1 MSSEDDWSKLP
12 TLSKVQHKLWNARVA
27 GYEEAFKIFSTE
39 TSGKSPVFNEYVGL
53 MKKFVTDSHA
63 GAQEKALDAVLAY
76 IETAAAATKC
86 AGDICSG
93 IISKCLGSTRVK
105 TKDKSIECLLML
117 IEIERHELVIE
128 ELIKGLSTKN
138 PKVVVGSLQT
148 LREALNL
155 FGPTVVP
162 IKPLF
167 KEFGRLLDDRD
178 QGIRNETKNLIVEVY
193 RWIGVTTK
201 DLLKDIKPVV
211 MTELCELFN
220 SIPPEKPV
228 RLRYL
233 RSQKPKEITSD
244 TGTENGPSDGAIP
257 GETLTDQVDLDDM
270 ITPVEVLCKIPNDYW
285 QKIGE
290 KKWQDRRDALEA
302 VEKIT
307 NVPRIVPGDFTDLV
321 KSLIQVVNKDTNI
334 ILVTLAAKILG
345 QIARGLKSKFSPYSQ
360 QTLQACLGK
369 FKEKKPNVVQAL
381 RESADGAISSTSLDH
396 FVDDIVAA
404 LGHKTPNVRAEAA
417 LILSRAFKK
426 CSTTS
431 LNKKILKSFTV
442 PLCVTCNDT
451 DPEVRECSFAAL
463 GAAMFV
469 VSAKTIQPFLSELDS
484 IRLAKINECCE
495 QIASE
500 LSNSNNSGNQPTATS
515 ISISTSAKPNTAPR
529 RAAPPVTRPNTAPSG
544 TGQATSECATKTPTL
559 GPSSKKSTAR
569 TKSVVEKS
577 KSTIPTENLLTEDE
591 ISQKASELLGE
602 ALIKQLSDTNWK
614 ERLQAV
620 EQMKSN
626 IHSFISSDVPVQIL
640 CRAVLLKPGIK
651 DTNFQVLRARI
662 EYINEVLSLSISI
675 SSNLAELLLP
685 DLIDKVGDTKVG
697 DVTKTAM
704 TKLAE
709 KTSLE
714 LVGGFVMRTLFQIK
728 NPRSQTEG
736 LVWLNQSI
744 LEFGFCIPAQ
754 EVGPLLKAGLNA
766 TNPSVRQSSLNLA
779 GTIHLYLNDRLV
791 TLLADEK
798 PALITLLNAEFAKNK
813 DKKAPAP
820 IRFSA
825 AQNLLKDSVSTEPSG
840 TGTLSGDIETTGQI
854 EEMDSD
860 ALLPKVDISD
870 RFTPELLGLLKSK
883 IWKERLEAL
892 TTIEKFVTPSNLIDA
907 SNGKLQ
913 EPLTMIAK
921 AANDVNKNLAKQAL
935 IILSSFASS
944 MPKSDAVN
952 YIKYV
957 EPPIL
962 LCLGDSKVQ
971 IREAAVTALSSWQSR
986 VPILSVFEND
996 MLADALKMENP
1007 FLRAELLRWLQEV
1020 LSPMPLNALRKNASE
1035 ITENLIPQVFASL
1048 EDRNVEARKQAQIV
1062 LPSLIQVFGWEP
1074 ILKSAN
1080 RLKPTSKD
1088 SIIPHLEKARESVA
1102 NSHPSSMEKKTVSP
1116 PKAVRGGNGTRPQPS
1131 SNAPENSEESE
1142 NATQS
1147 SDITSKPVSETK
1159 KKTDTKKSINTSKK
1173 SGPELATTSII
1184 LPPNK
1189 SAKSSRLN
1197 DEKKRKLLKWDF
1209 DTPTKDHIQQ
1219 LSTLFIAAGTAP
1231 EFHALLFHTDFK
1243 QHIKAIEQLSQLLD
1257 TTEGCEATVINVDII
1272 LRWIVLRFFETNP
1285 VVLGRCMDYLTKL
1298 FVYMS
1303 ESGANLSEHEG
1314 GSFLPYLVMKVGEPK
1329 DVVRQNIRGILKLV
1343 VNLYPPSRLFTF
1355 LTNGTKAKTSKTRQE
1370 CLDEMGSLIDRF
1382 GLNVCQP
1389 SIPIA
1394 IKLIAQQIGD
1404 RDSGVRSAA
1413 LNALLSAYAVIG
1425 EQIWKVI
1432 GDIPEKE
1439 RSMLE
1444 ERIKRAGQAPIN
1456 TVDNFEPKTPS
1467 VRPSTARRDPSDS
1480 RKPLEPVPNE
1490 FRRQQPVSAAHARA
1504 RAMLNELGDLSPEKA
1519 PSMPPLIQ
1527 LDADINDLFQPVEIP
1542 ALKTH
1547 VRQPVLNALL
1557 RTSPDTASAITMV
1570 VTAISSNDLLISCH
1584 ALAEIDTVLRDEK
1597 WYLLLNH
1604 VNQVLMLITMQLRQV
1619 TSRYFG
1625 DPSVSEEQL
1634 HTLIR
1639 SHLATIESLF
1649 SRPTLG
1655 REASRETLRELS
1667 QSLLQMMLDERTS
1680 EMSSGENVIRSIN
1693 ALFVLILEASNGTRI
1708 LSALIRLL
1716 HECVSNGHFTNRFTQ
1731 AILKSIWRITKG
1743 MNTAFN
1749 NYSVDVILLDCHHFL
1764 KAFPP
1769 SSWSARKS
1777 DVPLRT
1783 IKTLLHVLCGLQ
1795 GPSILQFLESI
1806 PNKEDS
1812 ELESYLIR
1820 TLKTTS
1826 GVTTTTSD
1834 PKKILASENHL
1845 KGFVL
1850 STVTREKLTEIFK
1863 KVGSKKPD
1871 EGLNEL
1877 YDFTQLY
1884 PDVDLSSYLTNTSQ
1898 FFQAYI
1904 KQALRN
1910 IAVER
1915 ARQAR
1920 LSVND
1925 KEPNT
1930 LAAHQTDG
1938 VLARPNWNSDFDA
1951 NIINGQPTDPKVF
1964 MNRLAVLRRE
1974 LGLGGVS
1981 TTNMDDNIGSS
1992 DEAGIQNTAFET
2004 TLRNMVQP
2012 NGDSPD
2018 ENTQPETEQRPTMS
2032 TTELMDLKRRLER
2045 IKSAQKH

>member
-1 MSSEDDWSKLP
+1 MSAEDDWSKLP
-12 TLSKVQHKLWNARVA
+12 TVSKVQHKLWNARVA

-39 TSGKSPVFNEYVGL
+39 TNEKSPVFSEYVVL
-53 MKKFVTDSHA
+53 MKKFVTDPHA

-93 IISKCLGSTRVK
+93 IISKCLGSTRMK

-117 IEIERHELVIE
+117 IEIERHELVTE
-128 ELIKGLSTKN
+128 ELVKGLSTKN
-138 PKVVVGSLQT
+138 PKVVVGCLQT
-148 LREALNL
+148 LREALKL
-155 FGPTVVP
+155 
-162 IKPLF
+162 
-167 KEFGRLLDDRD
+167 
-178 QGIRNETKNLIVEVY
+178 Q
-193 RWIGVTTK
+193 
-201 DLLKDIKPVV
+201 

-220 SIPPEKPV
+220 SIPPGKPV

-233 RSQKPKEITSD
+233 RSQKPKEIISD
-244 TGTENGPSDGAIP
+244 TGTESAPSNGAIS
-257 GETLTDQVDLDDM
+257 GETLTNQIDLDDM
-270 ITPVEVLCKIPNDYW
+270 ITPVEVLNKIPNEYW
-285 QKIGE
+285 QQIGE

-302 VEKIT
+302 IEKIT

-334 ILVTLAAKILG
+334 ILVALAAKILG
-345 QIARGLKSKFSPYSQ
+345 QIARGLKSKFSPYAQ

-381 RESADGAISSTSLDH
+381 RECADGAVSSTSLDH

-404 LGHKTPNVRAEAA
+404 LSHKTPSVRAEAA
-417 LILSRAFKK
+417 LILSRVFKK
-426 CSTTS
+426 CPTSS

-451 DPEVRECSFAAL
+451 VPEVREGSFAAL

-469 VSAKTIQPFLSELDS
+469 VSAKTMQPFLSELDS

-500 LSNSNNSGNQPTATS
+500 LNNSSNAGNQPTTTS
-515 ISISTSAKPNTAPR
+515 INMSTSAKPNAAPR

-544 TGQATSECATKTPTL
+544 TGQTTSECATKAPTS
-559 GPSSKKSTAR
+559 GPSSKKQTTRA
-569 TKSVVEKS
+569 KSGVEKS
-577 KSTIPTENLLTEDE
+577 KISIPTENLLTEDE

-602 ALIKQLSDTNWK
+602 ALIKQMSDTNWK

-620 EQMKSN
+620 EQIKSN
-626 IHSFISSDVPVQIL
+626 IQSFTSSDVPTQIL

-662 EYINEVLSLSISI
+662 EYINAVLALSMSV
-675 SSNLAELLLP
+675 SSNLTELLVP
-685 DLIDKVGDTKVG
+685 DLLDKIGDIKVG
-697 DVTKTAM
+697 DVIKTSM
-704 TKLAE
+704 TTLAE
-709 KTSLE
+709 KTSLQ
-714 LVGGFVMRTLFQIK
+714 LVGGCVMRMLFQIK

-736 LVWLNQSI
+736 LIWLNQSVQ
-744 LEFGFCIPAQ
+744 EFGFCIPPQ
-754 EVGPLLKAGLNA
+754 EVGPLLKTGLNA
-766 TNPSVRQSSLNLA
+766 TNPSVRQNSLTFA
-779 GTIHLYLNDRLV
+779 GTIHLYLGDRLV

-798 PALITLLNAEFAKNK
+798 PAVITLLNAEFAKNN
-813 DKKAPAP
+813 DKTAPAP
-820 IRFSA
+820 TRFSA
-825 AQNLLKDSVSTEPSG
+825 AQTLLKDSVSTEPNG
-840 TGTLSGDIETTGQI
+840 TEAVSENVEVTSQE

-860 ALLPKVDISD
+860 ALLPKIDISD

-883 IWKERLEAL
+883 VWKERLEAL
-892 TTIEKFVTPSNLIDA
+892 TTIEKFISPANLIDA

-935 IILSSFASS
+935 VILSSVASS

-952 YIKYV
+952 YIKYI

-971 IREAAVTALSSWQSR
+971 IREAAITALSSWQTR
-986 VPILSVFEND
+986 VPILSIFEND

-1007 FLRAELLRWLQEV
+1007 FLRAELLRWLQSV
-1020 LSPMPLNALRKNASE
+1020 LAPMPLNALRKNSSE

-1048 EDRNVEARKQAQIV
+1048 EDRNVEARKQAQLA
-1062 LPSLIQVFGWEP
+1062 LPPLIQVFGWEP
-1074 ILKSAN
+1074 ILKCAN

-1088 SIIPHLEKARESVA
+1088 SVMPHLEKAREIVA
-1102 NSHPSSMEKKTVSP
+1102 NSHPALAEKKPVSP
-1116 PKAVRGGNGTRPQPS
+1116 PKAVRGGSGARLQSS
-1131 SNAPENSEESE
+1131 SNPQATTPVLENAEESE

-1147 SDITSKPVSETK
+1147 QATTSKSAPETK
-1159 KKTDTKKSINTSKK
+1159 KKTDSKK
-1173 SGPELATTSII
+1173 SVNTAKKTGVELPTTSII

-1209 DTPTKDHIQQ
+1209 DAPTKDHIQQ
-1219 LSTLFIAAGTAP
+1219 LNTLFLAAGTAT
-1231 EFHALLFHTDFK
+1231 EFHALLFHSDFK

-1257 TTEGCEATVINVDII
+1257 TTEGGEATIINVDII

-1285 VVLGRCMDYLTKL
+1285 VVLGRCMDYVTKL

-1314 GSFLPYLVMKVGEPK
+1314 GSFLPYLVMKAGEPK
-1329 DVVRQNIRGILKLV
+1329 DIIRQNIRGIMKLV
-1343 VNLYPPSRLFTF
+1343 VNIYPPSRLFTF
-1355 LTNGTKAKTSKTRQE
+1355 LTNGIKAKTSKTRQE

-1394 IKLIAQQIGD
+1394 IKSIAQQIGD

-1413 LNALLSAYAVIG
+1413 LNALLSAYAVMG

-1444 ERIKRAGQAPIN
+1444 ERIKRSGQVPIN
-1456 TVDNFEPKTPS
+1456 TSENFEPKTPV
-1467 VRPSTARRDPSDS
+1467 VRPSTARSIPSDS
-1480 RKPLEPVPNE
+1480 RNPLEPVPSE
-1490 FRRQQPVSAAHARA
+1490 LRRQQPVSAAHARA
-1504 RAMLNELGDLSPEKA
+1504 RAMLNELGDLSPAKA
-1519 PSMPPLIQ
+1519 PCMPPLIQ
-1527 LDADINDLFQPVEIP
+1527 LDADINDLFQPVEMP
-1542 ALKTH
+1542 ALKSH

-1604 VNQVLMLITMQLRQV
+1604 VNQILMLITMQLRQV

-1625 DPSVSEEQL
+1625 DPSVSEDQL

-1655 REASRETLRELS
+1655 REASRETLRELT
-1667 QSLLQMMLDERTS
+1667 QSLLQMMLDDRTA

-1693 ALFVLILEASNGTRI
+1693 ALFVLILEASSGTRI

-1716 HECVSNGHFTNRFTQ
+1716 HECISNGHFTNRFTQ
-1731 AILKSIWRITKG
+1731 AILKSIWRIIKA
-1743 MNTAFN
+1743 MNSASSVS

-1783 IKTLLHVLCGLQ
+1783 IKTLLHTLCGLQ
-1795 GPSILQFLESI
+1795 GPSILKFLESI
-1806 PNKEDS
+1806 PNREDS

-1826 GVTTTTSD
+1826 GVTTTSDSKNTST
-1834 PKKILASENHL
+1834 SESHS
-1845 KGFVL
+1845 KRYVL
-1850 STVTREKLTEIFK
+1850 STATREKLTEIFK

-1920 LSVND
+1920 LNAND

-1930 LAAHQTDG
+1930 LAAHQTNG
-1938 VLARPNWNSDFDA
+1938 ILERPNWNPDFDSD
-1951 NIINGQPTDPKVF
+1951 IRNGQPTDPRVF

-1981 TTNMDDNIGSS
+1981 TTNIDDNIEAS
-1992 DEAGIQNTAFET
+1992 DGAGIQNTVFET
-2004 TLRNMVQP
+2004 THRNMVKT

-2018 ENTQPETEQRPTMS
+2018 ENIQPETEQKPTMS
-2032 TTELMDLKRRLER
+2032 AVELMDLKRRLDR
-2045 IKSAQKH
+2045 IKNAQKN

>member
-93 IISKCLGSTRVK
+93 IISKCLGSTRMK

-233 RSQKPKEITSD
+233 RSQKPKEVTSD
-244 TGTENGPSDGAIP
+244 TGTENGPSDDAIP
-257 GETLTDQVDLDDM
+257 GETLTDQVDLDNM
-270 ITPVEVLCKIPNDYW
+270 ITPVEVLSKIPNDYW

-321 KSLIQVVNKDTNI
+321 KSLIQVINKDTNI

-381 RESADGAISSTSLDH
+381 RESADGAISSTSVDH

-426 CSTTS
+426 CSATS

-515 ISISTSAKPNTAPR
+515 ISISTSAKPNTASR

-569 TKSVVEKS
+569 TKSVVEKP

-602 ALIKQLSDTNWK
+602 ALIKQISDTNWK

-744 LEFGFCIPAQ
+744 LEFGFC
-754 EVGPLLKAGLNA
+754 
-766 TNPSVRQSSLNLA
+766 
-779 GTIHLYLNDRLV
+779 
-791 TLLADEK
+791 
-798 PALITLLNAEFAKNK
+798 
-813 DKKAPAP
+813 
-820 IRFSA
+820 
-825 AQNLLKDSVSTEPSG
+825 
-840 TGTLSGDIETTGQI
+840 
-854 EEMDSD
+854 
-860 ALLPKVDISD
+860 D

-1088 SIIPHLEKARESVA
+1088 SIMPHLEKARESVA
-1102 NSHPSSMEKKTVSP
+1102 NSHPSSVEKKTVSP
-1116 PKAVRGGNGTRPQPS
+1116 PKAVRGGNGARPQLS

-1159 KKTDTKKSINTSKK
+1159 KKTDTKKSINTSKN

-1189 SAKSSRLN
+1189 LAKSSRLN

-1209 DTPTKDHIQQ
+1209 DAPTKDHIQQ

-1413 LNALLSAYAVIG
+1413 LNALLSAYSVIG

-1467 VRPSTARRDPSDS
+1467 VRSSTARRDPSDS
-1480 RKPLEPVPNE
+1480 RNPLEPVPNE

-1834 PKKILASENHL
+1834 PKKILASESHS

-1850 STVTREKLTEIFK
+1850 STVTREKLTEIFN